1 MQYIWTIIHNNP
13 PPPAYTVMSDVQ
25 EETGGVSDELCLLP
39 VKLRPLT
46 GTVGTELCLR
56 RRRFSRV
63 TPQRSMVSCPH
74 QHAVIIIIFI
84 HQDVFLVQILKKPHT
99 VTVKSELKAMT
110 GEQMLVECS
119 AHNPPPAASEAALD
133 DLCWIPFGIQ
143 SQSVG
148 PEGGKLCLEPSAG
161 AMGEKERDTILLEV
175 PPGAVSPSESVE
187 VRSALMPDGPFTLP
201 KGYQLGS
208 MIVYLY
214 YDGAISASPLHSL
227 SRTGMVGR
235 TRSEMACPLQW
246 LFTH

>member
-119 AHNPPPAASEAALD
+119 AHNPPPQL
-133 DLCWIPFGIQ
+133 LLRLHWMTY
-143 SQSVG
+143 
-148 PEGGKLCLEPSAG
+148 AG
-161 AMGEKERDTILLEV
+161 SLL
-175 PPGAVSPSESVE
+175 A
-187 VRSALMPDGPFTLP
+187 F
-201 KGYQLGS
+201 
-208 MIVYLY
+208 
-214 YDGAISASPLHSL
+214 SL
-227 SRTGMVGR
+227 SLLDQKEGSCVWSPRILPWEER
-235 TRSEMACPLQW
+235 RERPS
-246 LFTH
+246 F